1 MKMRRHWNA
10 GAGGCLALVLLARGG
25 CAEAQQ
31 AQAGPPQQPDAGQLQ
46 TVTVSA
52 ERHQENIKNVPVSA
66 SIISDDELNALNSGG
81 LDMQMLAARVP
92 SLNVESS
99 FGRSYPR
106 FYIRGYGNVDFH
118 QNASQPVSLVYD
130 DVVLESPVLK
140 GFPAFDLERIE
151 VLRGPQGSLFGR
163 NTPAGVVKFDSV
175 QPSAT
180 PGGYVTVSDA
190 TFNTAN
196 LEAALNVP
204 MGEGLSGR
212 ISLLDEHREDWI
224 GNAHTGQSNAYGG
237 YNDNAARFQLLYR
250 PDPGFSALANLHE
263 RTLNGS
269 ASLFRANIIGRGTDT
284 LVPGFDIRNV
294 ATDGENGQHLENYG
308 GSLRLQWRLDGMTLH
323 SITGYE
329 TVRVFSRGDVDG
341 GYGASFA
348 PPSGPGPIPFS
359 VESADATSGHH
370 QLTEELRLESDAK
383 AALKWQTGLFY
394 FDEKYQIDSYS
405 YDSLNGG
412 ALTDDIRS
420 HQKNDAYAVFGS
432 VDYALSPRIDVRAGL
447 RYTHDKKTLNTEPGD
462 KAGGGS
468 DLDASAGLAAETSVS
483 KVNWE
488 LSSVY
493 KLDRDA
499 NVYARV
505 ATGFRG
511 ATIQPAAT
519 FNPLSVAQPETV
531 TSYELGYKADLFRHS
546 ARIDIDVY
554 DYTVKG
560 LQLTAVGGTSNSAIL
575 LNAARSVG
583 RGAELDLESYLGDN
597 LLLTLGGSYNF
608 TRIEDPNLA
617 VGVCAACTVLNP
629 VFVNGAGAT
638 VARIDG
644 NPLPQ
649 APRWTGNATLR
660 YSVPWRGG
668 EFFAYTDWVYRSEV
682 SFTLYRSA
690 EFVGRSLL
698 TGGLR
703 LGYKWDNGRYEVA
716 LFGRNITN
724 RIELIGGIDFN
735 NLTGFVNDAN
745 PRIVGLQLSHR
756 F

>member
-1 MKMRRHWNA
+1 MLFFPALAAA
-10 GAGGCLALVLLARGG
+10 GAAA
-25 CAEAQQ
+25 AQQ
-31 AQAGPPQQPDAGQLQ
+31 APVDTAPSAPGQLQ

-52 ERHQENIKNVPVSA
+52 ERRQENIKNVPVSA
-66 SIISDDELNALNSGG
+66 SIISDDALNALNSGG
-81 LDMQMLAARVP
+81 LDMQMLAGRVP

-99 FGRSYPR
+99 FGRSFPR

-175 QPSAT
+175 QPSAK

-190 TFNTAN
+190 TYNTAN
-196 LEAALNVP
+196 LDAALNLP
-204 MGEGLSGR
+204 MGEGLSAR
-212 ISLLDEHREDWI
+212 ISLLDEHRDDWV
-224 GNAHTGQSNAYGG
+224 GNSHTGQSNAYGG
-237 YNDNAARFQLLYR
+237 YNDNAARFQLLYK
-250 PDPGFSALANLHE
+250 PSADFSALANVHE

-269 ASLFRANIIGRGTDT
+269 ASLFRANIIAKGTDA
-284 LVPGFDIRNV
+284 LVPGFDLRNV
-294 ATDGENGQHLENYG
+294 ATDGQNGQHLENYG

-341 GYGASFA
+341 GFGAAYA
-348 PPSGPGPIPFS
+348 PPSGPGLIPFP
-359 VESADATSGHH
+359 VESADGTSGHH
-370 QLTEELRLESDAK
+370 QLTEELRLESDTR
-383 AALKWQTGLFY
+383 AALKWQAGLFY

-412 ALTDDIRS
+412 ALTADIRS
-420 HQKNDAYAVFGS
+420 HQKNDAYAAFGS
-432 VDYALSPRIDVRAGL
+432 LNYDLGERFNVRAGL
-447 RYTHDKKTLNTEPGD
+447 RYTHDKKDLSTEPGD
-462 KAGGGS
+462 KPGGGS
-468 DLDASAGLAAETSVS
+468 DLDALAGLAASTGVS
-483 KVNWE
+483 KVNWD
-488 LSSVY
+488 LSGVY
-493 KLDRDA
+493 KLNPDA

-519 FNPLSVAQPETV
+519 FNPLSVAQPETI
-531 TSYELGYKADLFRHS
+531 TSYELGYKADLFQHR
-546 ARIDIDVY
+546 ARIDFDIY

-560 LQLTAVGGTSNSAIL
+560 LQLTAVGGTTNSAIL

-583 RGAELDLESYLGDN
+583 RGAELDLESYLGEN
-597 LLLTLGGSYNF
+597 LLLTLGGSYNL

-629 VFVNGAGAT
+629 VFVNGAGT
-638 VARIDG
+638 TLARIDG

-649 APRWTGNATLR
+649 APRWTANATLR
-660 YSVPWRGG
+660 YSLPWRGG
-668 EFFAYTDWVYRSEV
+668 EFFAFTDWVYRSDV
-682 SFTLYRSA
+682 NFTLYRSA
-690 EFVGRSLL
+690 EFVGKPLL

-703 LGYKWDNGRYEVA
+703 IGYKWDNERNEVA

-724 RIELIGGIDFN
+724 RIQLIGGIDFN
-735 NLTGFVNDAN
+735 NLTGFVNDSN
-745 PRIVGLQLSHR
+745 PRIFGLQASRR